1 MVNNYIKISFRNL
14 ARNKLLS
21 FIHIFGLAIGLTC
34 CLLSLLYVR
43 DELSFDRFQ
52 EKKDQLFRVT
62 CEVIDKKIGRDQT
75 YGEAAAVQGPAF
87 KDGIPEVEDFV
98 RTYETNFLTRSNG
111 EIFDQKAL
119 WVDENFFKIFS
130 FPLVYGNS
138 QTVLTDHHAIVLTEP
153 MAKKYFGTINA
164 IGKVLELEID
174 RKFEPFIVSGIA
186 KRPPENSSVKFDM
199 LIPFSYYANLSKND
213 RGDWHL
219 LNYSTYLLLRPQAD
233 PVAVKAKMKEIYKQR
248 AGEQLAE
255 ANSFGL
261 KFIWGLQPFLKMHLD
276 TETVNEGS
284 IKDESKPIYSYILT
298 CIAFFILLIACIN
311 FINLTVAQSLKRS
324 KEIGLRKT
332 IGGSRMQLIRQFLG
346 ESFVFCFLAFAFA
359 VLLAS
364 SLLPLFN
371 ELANKQLSLEYLF
384 DPLSLASFGMLFL
397 FTGFAAGFYPALV
410 LSGFRPAASLQN
422 RVYVGGKDFLS
433 RALVVVQFAMATFLI
448 IATLFIYSQYHYLT
462 HTDLGYNDKNLVV
475 VNISGEE
482 NNRPLLNL
490 FKSQF
495 SSLTGV
501 ENVAE
506 KMDGRWTTSAR
517 AEGKEMDVDYD
528 AIDENYLS
536 VLQVP
541 IIQGR
546 NFSKNFPSDSA
557 RSVLINEAFAREIG
571 WKNAIGKTIDMVNGK
586 ETRLTI
592 IGVVKDYH
600 FASLK
605 NKIMPKLL
613 TMDPKMDLGRFLIR
627 IKPGTTTATLKGIEN
642 IYRNLFPFHP
652 FNYYFV
658 EEENLRNY
666 EAENKWKQ
674 IIMYSAILTV
684 FISAIG
690 LFGLTM
696 LSIRKRT
703 KEIGIRKVLGASTW
717 QISLLVTRDFFSLV
731 VMALLL
737 AIPGAWIAVSHWLQN
752 FPYHIQMNVWIMIMA
767 CVLTLLI
774 ALLTVS
780 LQAVKAGNANPV
792 RNLRT
797 E

>member
-1 MVNNYIKISFRNL
+1 
-14 ARNKLLS
+14 
-21 FIHIFGLAIGLTC
+21 
-34 CLLSLLYVR
+34 
-43 DELSFDRFQ
+43 
-52 EKKDQLFRVT
+52 LFRVT
-62 CEVIDKKIGRDQT
+62 CEVIDKKIGRDQI

-87 KDGIPEVEDFV
+87 KDGIPEIEDFV
-98 RTYETNFLTRSNG
+98 RTYEANFLARSTG

-119 WVDENFFKIFS
+119 WVDKNFFKIFS
-130 FPLVYGNS
+130 FPLAYGNS
-138 QTVLTDHHAIVLTEP
+138 ETVLTDPHSIVLTERL
-153 MAKKYFGTINA
+153 AKKYFGTVNA
-164 IGKVLELEID
+164 IGRVLELEID
-174 RKFEPFIVSGIA
+174 KKFEPFIVSGIA
-186 KRPPENSSVKFDM
+186 KKPPENSSIKFDI
-199 LIPFSYYANLSKND
+199 LIPFTYYADLSKND
-213 RGDWHL
+213 HGDWHL
-219 LNYSTYLLLRPQAD
+219 LNYSTYLLLRPHSD
-233 PVAVKAKMKEIYKQR
+233 PVAVRTKMKEIYKKT

-255 ANSFGL
+255 ANGLGL

-311 FINLTVAQSLKRS
+311 FINLTIAQSLRRS

-332 IGGSRMQLIRQFLG
+332 IGGSRLQLILQFLG
-346 ESFVFCFLAFAFA
+346 ESFVFCFIAFALA
-359 VLLAS
+359 VLLTS

-371 ELANKQLSLEYLF
+371 GLANKQLSLEYLF
-384 DPLSLASFGMLFL
+384 DPVLLASFAMLFL

-422 RVYVGGKDFLS
+422 RVYIGGKDYLS
-433 RALVVVQFAMATFLI
+433 RVLVVVQFAMAAFLI
-448 IATLFIYSQYHYLT
+448 IATAFIYFQYHYLT
-462 HTDLGYNDKNLVV
+462 HANLGYNDKNLVV

-482 NNRPLLNL
+482 KNRPLLNL

-495 SSLTGV
+495 SSVPGV
-501 ENVAE
+501 EQVAE

-517 AEGKEMDVDYD
+517 AEGKEMHVDYD

-546 NFSKNFPSDSA
+546 NFSKNFPSDSS
-557 RSVLINEAFAREIG
+557 RSVLINETFVKEIG
-571 WKNAIGKTIDMVNGK
+571 WKNPIGKTVDMVNGK

-592 IGVVKDYH
+592 IGIVKDYH

-613 TMDPKMDLGRFLIR
+613 TMDPKMDLGRFVIR
-627 IKPGTTTATLKGIEN
+627 MKPGTASATLKGIEN

-674 IIMYSAILTV
+674 IIMYSAILTI

-690 LFGLTM
+690 LFGLTT

-703 KEIGIRKVLGASTW
+703 KEIGVRKVLGANTW

-731 VMALLL
+731 LMALLL
-737 AIPGAWIAVSHWLQN
+737 AIPGAWIAVSHWLEN
-752 FPYHIQMNVWIMIMA
+752 FPYRIQMNVWIVVMA
-767 CVLTLLI
+767 CVFTLLI

-780 LQAVKAGNANPV
+780 LQALKAGNANPV
-792 RNLRT
+792 KNLRT